1 MLIKKMEEKL
11 KILLLEDV
19 QYDAELVKYELRRE
33 GMKFISVRVETEIDF
48 VRELENFKPDI
59 ILVDHSLPNFDGIS
73 ALEIAQKRSPET
85 PFIFVSGKIGGE
97 FAVEM
102 LKKGATDYVFK
113 NNLTKLA
120 PAVKRALTER
130 NEMAELKKSKKQ
142 LQRTLKEKE
151 MLIKEIHHRVKNNLM
166 IISSLLELQSHYI
179 NDEKDFDLF
188 RESKNRAY
196 SMALIHE
203 RLYRSNNLK
212 MIDFEDY
219 IRKLAVDLFSVY
231 AIDPDQIKLIFN
243 VEDIMLDVNTAIPLG
258 LIINEL
264 LTNSLKYA
272 FPTNVNRRPANEKFA
287 NPKTVGYESE
297 NRKFSNPAT
306 KDLGNIDNAS
316 ESLNEN
322 INSIII
328 NLIKNDDE
336 FTLMVKDNGIGFPED
351 VDFKNTDSMGLEL
364 VNSLTKQIEGN
375 IELDNVEG
383 TEFKITFK
391 ELDYNGSI

>member
-1 MLIKKMEEKL
+1 MLIKKMEEEL
-11 KILLLEDV
+11 KILMLEDV

-33 GMKFISVRVETEIDF
+33 GIKFLSVRVETEIDF
-48 VRELENFKPDI
+48 VKELENFKPDI
-59 ILVDHSLPNFDGIS
+59 ILVDHSLPNFDGVS

-97 FAVEM
+97 FGVEM
-102 LKKGATDYVFK
+102 PKKGATDYVFK

-130 NEMAELKKSKKQ
+130 NELAELKKSKKQ
-142 LQRTLKEKE
+142 LQRAIKEKE

-179 NDEKDFDLF
+179 NDEKDFDF
-188 RESKNRAY
+188 FKESKNRAY

-219 IRKLAVDLFSVY
+219 IRKLAVDLFGVY
-231 AIDPDQIKLIFN
+231 AIDPDQIKLTFN
-243 VEDIMLDVNTAIPLG
+243 VKDIMLDVNTAIPLG

-272 FPTNVNRRPANEKFA
+272 FPANVNRGPANEKFD
-287 NPKTVGYESE
+287 NSQTVGHKSG
-297 NRKFSNPAT
+297 NGKFSSMVTRNH
-306 KDLGNIDNAS
+306 GNIDGAS
-316 ESLNEN
+316 ESPSGINN
-322 INSIII
+322 ITI

-336 FTLMVKDNGIGFPED
+336 FTLMVKYNGIGFPED

-364 VNSLTKQIEGN
+364 VNSLTKQIYGH
-375 IELDNVEG
+375 IALDNVDG

-391 ELDYNGSI
+391 ELDYNGI